1 MYDDK
6 LAVSPSGL
14 ILTSRS
20 REPCF
25 PQNGPSRLLN
35 DAHEIVRWTSIDLN
49 EKISRS
55 ESDLVRSPGV
65 SRFRR
70 SYCSLHL

>member
-1 MYDDK
+1 MYNDK

-20 REPCF
+20 RGACF
-25 PQNGPSRLLN
+25 PQNGPSGLLN
-35 DAHEIVRWTSIDLN
+35 DTDEIDRWISIDLN
-49 EKISRS
+49 KMISRS
-55 ESDLVRSPGV
+55 ESEIVMSPGV
-65 SRFRR
+65 SRSRR

>member
-1 MYDDK
+1 MYNDK
-6 LAVSPSGL
+6 LAVSPSGP
-14 ILTSRS
+14 ILTSHS

-25 PQNGPSRLLN
+25 PQFGPSGLLN
-35 DAHEIVRWTSIDLN
+35 DAHEIDRWILIDLN
-49 EKISRS
+49 KKISRS

-70 SYCSLHL
+70 SYCSLHQ